1 MKRHP
6 NARVAP
12 RGREAL
18 ASRVRAGERVSDA
31 ARQMG
36 AGRQAASK
44 RLARDRLGEGAADR
58 SRRSGGMGARGRA
71 RRGGPRPPPL
81 LHRPLQLGPPR
92 TARAGG
98 LPPMSRIVGVN
109 NLLAHNS

>member
-18 ASRVRAGERVSDA
+18 ASRARAGERVSDA
-31 ARQMG
+31 ARRMV
-36 AGRQAASK
+36 AGCQTASK

-71 RRGGPRPPPL
+71 RRKGRGPISFIDRCNWDRP
-81 LHRPLQLGPPR
+81 RS
-92 TARAGG
+92 ACGG
-98 LPPMSRIVGVN
+98 LPPMSRIAGVN

>member
-71 RRGGPRPPPL
+71 RRGGPRPPSPSSTAAI
-81 LHRPLQLGPPR
+81 GTPPHG
-92 TARAGG
+92 ACGG

>member
-18 ASRVRAGERVSDA
+18 VSRVRAGERVSDA

-36 AGRQAASK
+36 AGRQTASK
-44 RLARDRLGEGAADR
+44 RLTRDRLGEGGGRPLEPAAAHR
-58 SRRSGGMGARGRA
+58 PGAPRGRA
-71 RRGGPRPPPL
+71 EGRRACG
-81 LHRPLQLGPPR
+81 Q
-92 TARAGG
+92 
-98 LPPMSRIVGVN
+98 I
-109 NLLAHNS
+109 